1 MSYYYEFDYDSK
13 YCYDNSH
20 VLRNK
25 LNIKDEG
32 KLASAER
39 EITAIRGAQILAEGI
54 EGVFDYAAYK
64 GLHKKLFGEIFD
76 WAGVIRHV
84 NIAKGNKFCLY
95 EYIDEHMFNLFEEL
109 KNENYLRDLKDEKLI
124 GKRLAYY
131 LGEINAIHPF
141 REGNGRTQRLFIELL
156 ANDVGYYVDFDL
168 IYNQR
173 MLIASAQSFY
183 GDYREMEGL
192 IIHAMRKI
200 E

>member
-25 LNIKDEG
+25 LNIRDEEELV
-32 KLASAER
+32 KAER
-39 EITAIRGAQILAEGI
+39 EITSIRAAQILAEGMG
-54 EGVFDYAAYK
+54 GVFDYEAYK
-64 GLHKKLFGEIFD
+64 RLHGKLFGEIFD
-76 WAGVIRHV
+76 WAGEIRHV

-95 EYIDEHMFNLFEEL
+95 EYIDDHMIKLFEEL
-109 KNENYLRDLKDEKLI
+109 KNESYLKDIVDEELI

-131 LGEINAIHPF
+131 LGELNAIHPF
-141 REGNGRTQRLFIELL
+141 REGNGRSQRLFIELL
-156 ANDVGYYVDFDL
+156 ANHVGYDVDFDL
-168 IYNQR
+168 IDNKR

-200 E
+200 